1 MPMQPN
7 KIIALF
13 GLFNALML
21 GTANHSASAGPEK
34 RGEDR
39 RGAGA
44 AVQMSAKGR
53 ENTNAQ
59 WSADPDH
66 GWVRA
71 DERHELQ
78 ARRKS
83 DEGSKQGRE
92 KQKGK
97 ADKTEKLTKKG
108 NY

>member
-71 DERHELQ
+71 DERRELHKRQRSSANAKSNQ
-78 ARRKS
+78 AKS
-83 DEGSKQGRE
+83 AAKGSRND
-92 KQKGK
+92 KQK
-97 ADKTEKLTKKG
+97 KKG
-108 NY
+108 N